1 MKVAAKYTTVE
12 TKYWTRTPR
21 GW

>member
-12 TKYWTRTPR
+12 TKYWTRTPC

>member
-21 GW
+21 RW